1 MNAMFAFERLRL
13 GLAVAA
19 FAAAYLCQPLALNAC
34 AVSCE
39 AARAARTP
47 AVAAP
52 CHHTTS
58 CATQVSQP
66 TAPGS
71 TTAPQVLAPAVS
83 IASVEPVF
91 SVALAPPLTFTRL
104 ADVSPPLDTHLRL

>member
-1 MNAMFAFERLRL
+1 MSAFARVRL
-13 GLAVAA
+13 GVAVAA
-19 FAAAYLCQPLALNAC
+19 FAAAYLCQPLALSAC

-47 AVAAP
+47 ALAAP

-71 TTAPQVLAPAVS
+71 TAMPQVLAQPVAVAQ
-83 IASVEPVF
+83 IGPQMVPT
-91 SVALAPPLTFTRL
+91 VALPPSF
-104 ADVSPPLDTHLRL
+104 A

>member
-1 MNAMFAFERLRL
+1 MSAFARLRF
-13 GLAVAA
+13 GVVVAA

-71 TTAPQVLAPAVS
+71 TAASQVLAPAVS
-83 IASVEPVF
+83 IASVQPVF
-91 SVALAPPLTFTRL
+91 AVTLAPPPAFARL
-104 ADVSPPLDTHLRL
+104 ADVSPRLDTRLRL